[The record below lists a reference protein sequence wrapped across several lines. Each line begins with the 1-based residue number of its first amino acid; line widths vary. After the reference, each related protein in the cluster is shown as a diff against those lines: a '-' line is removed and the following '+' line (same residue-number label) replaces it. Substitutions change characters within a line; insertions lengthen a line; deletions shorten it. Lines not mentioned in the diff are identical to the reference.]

1 MNNTY
6 SFIESVAGRNNS
18 PLMLTKV
25 TNENG
30 SYGGYVEQ
38 ELDMEEYK
46 KMIANPLSMGITEGI
61 IFLTFY
67 HLYTYL

>member
-1 MNNTY
+1 MS
-6 SFIESVAGRNNS
+6 SFIENFVGRNNS

-38 ELDMEEYK
+38 EIDMD
-46 KMIANPLSMGITEGI
+46 
-61 IFLTFY
+61 
-67 HLYTYL
+67 